1 MSSRLPSRPYT
12 LRRPATRR
20 VGETQLSFGDAGTDV
35 HAMTVSE
42 VIAQINGFL
51 RAGLSNVWVRGE
63 VSGFRGPA
71 ASGHCFFSLKDE
83 SGGATLR
90 VKVFASEFRRI
101 PFTLEEGLLVL
112 ARGTP
117 DVYPERGEL
126 SLRILEIQPS
136 GVGALQLA
144 FEQLKAR
151 LQAEGLF
158 DVARKRPLPLLPR
171 RIGVVTSR
179 HGAALH
185 DVLKVLGA
193 RFPDAHVTIYPASVQ
208 GAAAPGEIVRA
219 LAAFSRF
226 GDSADVVIVARG
238 GGSSD
243 DLAAFN
249 DEAVVRA
256 IAASRA
262 PVISAV
268 GHEVDFTL
276 ADLAADLRAATPSQ
290 AAELVVGRRDAFEER
305 LDRGERD
312 LKMSLK
318 GRVER
323 AAHRLARLVSAPA
336 FARFPAAVRET
347 GVDSRVASVALFSSF
362 RRIPSALA
370 ARVAAAE
377 RGIVAW
383 RDRAAFPFLLGRV
396 AAERRAAADR
406 MARRVAAAS
415 EKLSVAAGRLEAL
428 SPLRVLARGYA
439 VVTKEGETA
448 PVTDAARVVAGEG
461 LRVRLARGR
470 VRARVL
476 STEVDDE

>member
-1 MSSRLPSRPYT
+1 MSVSQLILRLNGVLKGGIPD
-12 LRRPATRR
+12 AW
-20 VGETQLSFGDAGTDV
+20 VKGE
-35 HAMTVSE
+35 
-42 VIAQINGFL
+42 IANLQ
-51 RAGLSNVWVRGE
+51 RAG
-63 VSGFRGPA
+63 
-71 ASGHCFFSLKDE
+71 SGHLYFSLKDE
-83 SGGATLR
+83 RAAVACVMWRSTAVRL
-90 VKVFASEFRRI
+90 
-101 PFTLEEGLLVL
+101 PFEAEEGLLVL
-112 ARGTP
+112 ARGYP
-117 DVYPERGEL
+117 DVYAPSGRLSLVVGEL
-126 SLRILEIQPS
+126 LPS
-136 GVGALQLA
+136 GIGALQLA

-158 DVARKRPLPLLPR
+158 DVAKKRSLPLLPR

-185 DVLKVLGA
+185 DILKVLGA

-219 LAAFSRF
+219 LAAFSRIV
-226 GDSADVVIVARG
+226 DSADVVILARG

-249 DEAVVRA
+249 NEAVVRA

-268 GHEVDFTL
+268 GHEVDVTL

-312 LKMSLK
+312 LKISLK

-336 FARFPAAVRET
+336 FAQFPAAVRET
-347 GVDSRVASVALFSSF
+347 GLDSRAASVALFSSF

-370 ARVAAAE
+370 ARVAVVE
-377 RGIVAW
+377 RGIAAW
-383 RDRAAFPFLLGRV
+383 RDRAGFPFLLGRV
-396 AAERRAAADR
+396 AAEQRAAADR
-406 MARRVAAAS
+406 MARRVAAAN
-415 EKLSVAAGRLEAL
+415 EELSVAAGRLEAL

-439 VVTKEGETA
+439 VVTKEGETTPITHA
-448 PVTDAARVVAGEG
+448 GSVAAGQR
-461 LRVRLARGR
+461 LRIRLARGR
-470 VRARVL
+470 VRARVV

>member
-1 MSSRLPSRPYT
+1 M
-12 LRRPATRR
+12 
-20 VGETQLSFGDAGTDV
+20 SFGDAGRDAT
-35 HAMTVSE
+35 AMTVSQL
-42 VIAQINGFL
+42 VNRMNGL
-51 RAGLSNVWVRGE
+51 LQGNLTTVWVRGE
-63 VSGFRGPA
+63 LSGDMKPKGA
-71 ASGHCFFSLKDE
+71 GGHRYFSLKDE
-83 SGGATLR
+83 KADAI
-90 VKVFASEFRRI
+90 VKVKLFASDFRRI
-101 PFTLEEGLLVL
+101 PFALEEGLLVL
-112 ARGTP
+112 ARGC
-117 DVYPERGEL
+117 PEIYAPRGEL
-126 SLRILEIQPS
+126 SLKILELVP
-136 GVGALQLA
+136 VGLGGIALA

-158 DVARKRPLPLLPR
+158 DVAKKRPLPLLPR

-185 DVLKVLGA
+185 DILKVLGA

-219 LAAFSRF
+219 LAAFSRVA
-226 GDSADVVIVARG
+226 DSADVVILARG

-268 GHEVDFTL
+268 GHEVDVTL

-290 AAELVVGRRDAFEER
+290 AAELVVARRDSFEER
-305 LDRGERD
+305 LARGRKD
-312 LKMSLK
+312 LKILLR
-318 GRVER
+318 GRMDR
-323 AAHRLARLVSAPA
+323 AIHDLSRLLSAPA
-336 FARFPAAVRET
+336 FAGFPAAAARGGTE
-347 GVDSRVASVALFSSF
+347 SRAAAFALFSSF
-362 RRIPSALA
+362 RRIPFSLA
-370 ARVAAAE
+370 ARIAGLEQEVH
-377 RGIVAW
+377 AW
-383 RDRAAFPFLLGRV
+383 VDRAALPLRRGRV
-396 AAERRAAADR
+396 AQERRAAADR
-406 MARRVAAAS
+406 MAARVAAAN
-415 EKLSVAAGRLEAL
+415 EKLSGAAGCLEAL

-448 PVTDAARVVAGEG
+448 PITHAGSVAAGQG

-470 VRARVL
+470 IRARVV

>member
-1 MSSRLPSRPYT
+1 M
-12 LRRPATRR
+12 
-20 VGETQLSFGDAGTDV
+20 SFGDAGRDAT
-35 HAMTVSE
+35 AMTVSQL
-42 VIAQINGFL
+42 VNRMNGL
-51 RAGLSNVWVRGE
+51 LQGNLTTVWVRGE
-63 VSGFRGPA
+63 LSGDMKPKGA
-71 ASGHCFFSLKDE
+71 GGHRYFSLKDE
-83 SGGATLR
+83 KADAI
-90 VKVFASEFRRI
+90 VKVKLFASDFRRI
-101 PFTLEEGLLVL
+101 PFALEEGLLVL
-112 ARGTP
+112 ARGC
-117 DVYPERGEL
+117 PEIYAPRGEL
-126 SLRILEIQPS
+126 SLKILELVP
-136 GVGALQLA
+136 VGLGSIALA

-158 DVARKRPLPLLPR
+158 DVAKKRPLPLLPR

-185 DVLKVLGA
+185 DILKVLGA

-219 LAAFSRF
+219 LAAFSRVA
-226 GDSADVVIVARG
+226 DSADVVILARG

-268 GHEVDFTL
+268 GHEVDVTL

-290 AAELVVGRRDAFEER
+290 AAELVVGRRDAFEQQLVREEKNLRESLRRKSEWGRSR
-305 LDRGERD
+305 L
-312 LKMSLK
+312 S
-318 GRVER
+318 
-323 AAHRLARLVSAPA
+323 RLAPA
-336 FARFPAAVRET
+336 FAAFASRAKLQGSEARAARRGLLVSLRRLPALFEEKI
-347 GVDSRVASVALFSSF
+347 SRVDAML
-362 RRIPSALA
+362 RRWP
-370 ARVAAAE
+370 
-377 RGIVAW
+377 
-383 RDRAAFPFLLGRV
+383 DRAALPLRRGRV
-396 AAERRAAADR
+396 AQERRAAADR
-406 MARRVAAAS
+406 MAARVAAAN
-415 EKLSVAAGRLEAL
+415 EKLSGAAGRLEAL

-448 PVTDAARVVAGEG
+448 PITHAGSVAAGQG

-470 VRARVL
+470 IRARVV